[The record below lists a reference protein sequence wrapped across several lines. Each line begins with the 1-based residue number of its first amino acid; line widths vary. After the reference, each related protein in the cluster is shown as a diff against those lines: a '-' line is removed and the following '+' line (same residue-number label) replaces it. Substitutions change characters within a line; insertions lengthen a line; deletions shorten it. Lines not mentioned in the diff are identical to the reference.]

1 MGAFFACCRSFV
13 PDDGPVYGVVM
24 HPGEYFGNV
33 TTRVTKLFKVRGKA
47 ETERFRDNQRE
58 RGFIVRPKNAAK
70 ESLAPRLCLK
80 AGSPLTKRESQCLA
94 WNL

>member
-33 TTRVTKLFKVRGKA
+33 TMRVTKLFKVRGKA
-47 ETERFRDNQRE
+47 ETE
-58 RGFIVRPKNAAK
+58 K
-70 ESLAPRLCLK
+70 EESSCVPRTRQKSHLHQD
-80 AGSPLTKRESQCLA
+80 SV
-94 WNL
+94 